1 MKREKRRYI
10 LLSALE
16 LVAESLWLNTVL
28 HAQLSFQLLYT
39 TLQSHVILD
48 YRQLLTMPHQRS
60 QQDCWK
66 MNPYITTFGKKVVM
80 TRENNTQKVIFKN
93 KNNCIP
99 EIGEIQV
106 DRARKKTHLPLRF
119 SSGSTYFETGP
130 LVPSFSMFS
139 FMSSTWFCSLLITS
153 STLQ

>member
-1 MKREKRRYI
+1 MKREKRIYI

-93 KNNCIP
+93 NCIP
-99 EIGEIQV
+99 EIGEIQG

-119 SSGSTYFETGP
+119 SSRSTYFETGP